1 MPVVMRM
8 SVLGDFSMLDRAKK
22 KIRLPTRKSRA
33 LIAYLALNP
42 GKRFT
47 RSHLSSLLWG
57 DQGERKARQSLR
69 QALSAIRIAAG
80 ADAIIC
86 DGDQVFL
93 AVGSISSD
101 VQDFESLTKLDTLD
115 AAENAHALYAND
127 LLHGHEFGQPEYD
140 EWLHAERERVRTIA
154 RRNLGN
160 ILARRCREGELDAAI
175 AAANSLI
182 HLDPLD
188 EAAHRTL
195 MRLYARQRRTPAA
208 IRHFHKLSSL
218 LRREIGVTPD
228 EDTIS
233 LYKELCANRATTPA
247 LDKLADYVFVL
258 EQIVH
263 CVVVTDASSHIVGWN
278 KAAEAEFGFTKD
290 FMFGQKPTLVYAP
303 KRDQSL
309 SDNVFKLA
317 CEQGHW
323 SSRVKLLSKDGREC
337 YQMRTV
343 TPLYD
348 RCGTLI
354 GGFGMG
360 MQIAT

>member
-1 MPVVMRM
+1 MTAVMRIN
-8 SVLGDFSMLDRAKK
+8 VLGDFLIHDPAKREV
-22 KIRLPTRKSRA
+22 RLPTRKSRA
-33 LIAYLALNP
+33 LIAYLALHA

-47 RSHLSSLLWG
+47 RGHLSTLLWG

-69 QALSAIRIAAG
+69 QALTAIRGAVGPAA
-80 ADAIIC
+80 ILC
-86 DGDQVFL
+86 DGDYVVL
-93 AVGSISSD
+93 PKGSISSD
-101 VQDFESLTKLDTLD
+101 VQDFEALTKLETLG
-115 AAENAHALYAND
+115 AAEDAKALYADD
-127 LLHGHEFGQPEYD
+127 LLQGHEFGQPAFD
-140 EWLHAERERVRTIA
+140 EWLQTERERLKEIA
-154 RRNLGN
+154 RKNLGN
-160 ILARRCREGELDAAI
+160 ILARQFRDHEVDGAI

-182 HLDPLD
+182 KLDPFN

-195 MRLYARQRRTPAA
+195 MRLYARQRRAPAA
-208 IRHFHKLSSL
+208 IRHFQELSAL
-218 LRREIGVTPD
+218 LRREMGISPD
-228 EDTIS
+228 EDTVD
-233 LYKELCANRATTPA
+233 LYHELCGDRVTSPV

-278 KAAEAEFGFTKD
+278 KAAEAEFGFSKD

-309 SDNVFKLA
+309 SDNVFRLA
-317 CEQGHW
+317 CQHGHW

-337 YQMRTV
+337 HQIRTV

-360 MQIAT
+360 MDMPR

>member
-8 SVLGDFSMLDRAKK
+8 SVLGDFSILDRSDKE
-22 KIRLPTRKSRA
+22 IRLPTRKARA
-33 LIAYLALNP
+33 LIAYLAMSP

-57 DQGERKARQSLR
+57 DQSERKARQSLR
-69 QALSAIRIAAG
+69 QALSAIRAAAG
-80 ADAIIC
+80 SDAIIC

-93 AVGSISSD
+93 ASGSVSSD
-101 VQDFESLTKLDTLD
+101 VQDFESLAKLDTLD
-115 AAENAHALYAND
+115 AAEGAHALYASD
-127 LLHGHEFGQPEYD
+127 LLQGHEFGQPEYD
-140 EWLHAERERVRTIA
+140 EWLQAERERVRSIA
-154 RRNLGN
+154 RKNLGN

-182 HLDPLD
+182 NLDPFD
-188 EAAHRTL
+188 EAAHRNL

-208 IRHFHKLSSL
+208 IQHFHKLSSL
-218 LRREIGVTPD
+218 LRREMGVTPD
-228 EDTIS
+228 EETVN
-233 LYKELCANRATTPA
+233 LYKELCAHRATTPA

-263 CVVVTDASSHIVGWN
+263 CVVVTDVSSQIVGWN
-278 KAAEAEFGFTKD
+278 KAAEAEFGFSKD
-290 FMFGQKPTLVYAP
+290 YMFGQKPTLVYAP

-317 CEQGHW
+317 CKQGHW